1 MNYQSTKE
9 NDAISSNA
17 MAATSHPL
25 ATEEALKILKNG
37 GNAVDAAISASII
50 LSVVEPNA
58 TSIGGDCFAIIKME
72 GKDPVAY
79 NGSGIAPEKANYDFF
94 KNNNIDKIGL
104 TSPHSVT
111 IPGAVDAWK
120 KIHDD
125 FGKLDFEKLFIPA
138 INIARNGFKVTK
150 VVANAWNENLGK
162 LSENINSKK
171 LFLNNGK
178 SYQTTEIRKSDP
190 LANTLELISKKGIS
204 EFYEGSIA
212 NDMVKSLNELGG
224 LHSLED
230 FSKQKTIKSKTI
242 FSNYKNVDIH
252 QCPPNGPGVTVLI
265 MMKLLDKLKIENYK
279 FNSVERFHLE
289 AEVTKQ
295 AYKIKEENFGDPD
308 FINLNLDKILS
319 ENFIDDIYKNIS
331 INACSDVGD
340 LNIPSHPETVYLTVV
355 DKDLNTVSII
365 NSVCYAFGSG
375 ITTEKT
381 GIIMHNR
388 GTNFRVE
395 DGHPNCI
402 QGLKRPLH
410 TIIPGM
416 ILDRNGDQTLSYGV
430 MGGQYQPVGQ
440 VHVLNSI
447 LDYNLSPQQAIS
459 FPRAFHFNNIYK
471 LEKSVH
477 REVMEGLKK
486 IGHDAQYIDE
496 THGGGQ
502 AISIDRKKGNL
513 IGGSDPRKDGFAKGY

>member
-25 ATEEALKILKNG
+25 ATEEALKILKKG
-37 GNAVDAAISASII
+37 GNAVDAAIAASII

-72 GKDPVAY
+72 GKEPVAY

-94 KNNNIDKIGL
+94 KSKSIDKIGL
-104 TSPHSVT
+104 TSAHSVT
-111 IPGAVDAWK
+111 VPGAVDAWK
-120 KIHDD
+120 KIHED
-125 FGKLDFEKLFIPA
+125 FGKLDFEELFISA

-150 VVANAWNENLGK
+150 VVANAWNKSLKK
-162 LSENINSKK
+162 LSENQNSKK
-171 LFLNNGK
+171 LVLNNGK
-178 SYQTTEIRKSDP
+178 SYQISELRKSEP
-190 LANTLELISKKGIS
+190 LANSLELISKKGIS
-204 EFYEGSIA
+204 EFYQGSIA
-212 NDMVKSLNELGG
+212 KDMVKSLNDLGG
-224 LHSLED
+224 LHTLED

-242 FSNYKNVDIH
+242 FSNYKNLDIH

-265 MMKLLDKLKIENYK
+265 MMKLLEKLKIENYK

-308 FINLNLDKILS
+308 FVKLNLDKILS
-319 ENFIDDIYKNIS
+319 EDFIDDIYKNIS
-331 INACSDVGD
+331 INTCADVGN
-340 LNIPSHPETVYLTVV
+340 LNIPSHPETVYLTIV
-355 DKDLNTVSII
+355 DEDLNTVSII

-388 GTNFRVE
+388 GTNFRIE
-395 DGHPNCI
+395 EGHPNCI

-416 ILDRNGDQTLSYGV
+416 VIDKNGDQTLSYGV

-440 VHVLNSI
+440 VHVLNNI

-471 LEKSVH
+471 LEKSVPG
-477 REVMEGLKK
+477 EVMEDLKK
-486 IGHDAQYIDE
+486 IGHEAQYIDD

-513 IGGSDPRKDGFAKGY
+513 IGGSDPRKDGYAKGY